1 VSPSADTP
9 PQSTLQQQQQ
19 QQHNYVPH
27 IIKWSIKSTQQ
38 LGHCQL

>member
-9 PQSTLQQQQQ
+9 PQSPPQQQ